1 MRRTNQA
8 ALCGVKRGVKDKE
21 NDPKGLQGFCVAS
34 R

>member
-21 NDPKGLQGFCVAS
+21 NDPKGLESFLCGK
-34 R
+34 

>member
-21 NDPKGLQGFCVAS
+21 NDPKGMEGLLCGK
-34 R
+34 